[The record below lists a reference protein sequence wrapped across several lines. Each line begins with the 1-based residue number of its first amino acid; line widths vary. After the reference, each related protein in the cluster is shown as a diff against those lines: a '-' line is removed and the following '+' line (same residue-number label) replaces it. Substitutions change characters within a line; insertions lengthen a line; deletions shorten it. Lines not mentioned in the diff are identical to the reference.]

1 MVFVLVDSDAYK
13 ITLEIVEDFINLNY
27 DKFIQEEPTEDIKII
42 RWELLIKF
50 KLLEN
55 KSDSTIK
62 YYLNSF
68 KSLFEPLLKY
78 NSYYY
83 ANKKVDYIPS
93 FHINKRSDLDYY
105 HENYSHL
112 TNHYLTFDFQICN
125 NLPLIKFNFYC
136 NERLN
141 ILEERPEGFFTNQTK
156 KRMITYNYINNL
168 KFCILKIY
176 SILNSEGVYCFLS
189 KKDTLKFTL
198 PDEEIIK
205 SEQWIYSIIENHY
218 KEVINNLESYIMYCK
233 SEKIDIDFIKIINR
247 IKYIKEYVKEIYN
260 ISLV

>member
-1 MVFVLVDSDAYK
+1 MAFVLVDSDAYK

-27 DKFIQEEPTEDIKII
+27 DKFIQEEQTEDIKII

-50 KLLEN
+50 NLLEN
-55 KSDSTIK
+55 KNESTIK
-62 YYLNSF
+62 YYFNFF

-83 ANKKVDYIPS
+83 TNKIVKSIPTGHLGKKYDINFYHSDYS
-93 FHINKRSDLDYY
+93 
-105 HENYSHL
+105 YSC
-112 TNHYLTFDFQICN
+112 NHYLTFDFQICN
-125 NLPLIKFNFYC
+125 NPLIKFNFYC
-136 NERLN
+136 NEKLYKVEKRSN
-141 ILEERPEGFFTNQTK
+141 ENTK
-156 KRMITYNYINNL
+156 KQLITYNYINNL

-198 PDEEIIK
+198 PDQEIIK
-205 SEQWIYSIIENHY
+205 SEQWIYSIVENHY
-218 KEVINNLESYIMYCK
+218 KEVINNLETYIMYCK
-233 SEKIDIDFIKIINR
+233 AEKIEINFEKIINR

>member
-1 MVFVLVDSDAYK
+1 MAFVLVDSEAYK
-13 ITLEIVEDFINLNY
+13 ISLEIVEDFINLKY
-27 DKFIQEEPTEDIKII
+27 DDFIQKEPTEEVKII
-42 RWELLIKF
+42 KWELLIKF

-62 YYLNSF
+62 YYLNFF

-83 ANKKVDYIPS
+83 TNKKVSDVPIS
-93 FHINKRSDLDYY
+93 TINKRSDSGYY
-105 HENYSHL
+105 DRNYRYSN
-112 TNHYLTFDFQICN
+112 NHYLTFDFQICN
-125 NLPLIKFNFYC
+125 NPPIIKFNFYC
-136 NERLN
+136 NEKLYKVEERLN
-141 ILEERPEGFFTNQTK
+141 ENTK
-156 KRMITYNYINNL
+156 KRIIIYNYINNL

-233 SEKIDIDFIKIINR
+233 TEKIDIDFIKIINR